1 MFFNLLSNSS
11 KNLNKSDG
19 NVIHEV
25 SNVGNKCDNII
36 SNILKRNNSHSV
48 RNDKIIIPYKKEKLN
63 INLKKLNNNN
73 EPNKN
78 KKYKTS
84 LIENETE
91 KQQRFNKN
99 VDLIKIKPLN
109 NQNFNNKKKLP
120 IEYIRTAKIL
130 KKNNNS
136 SFNDKTNNNNN
147 NIKLS
152 KKTHP
157 KIKCCLINDINS
169 DYPTKTNQK
178 KNLININNSYN
189 FIAIDKE
196 ITSTKLIASFKPK
209 LNVNKTYRAHHTQ
222 NNNSQIQFLNQTTD
236 KILSSNNR
244 PKVVFKPNYYRS
256 IFLSKNIKYKSITNN
271 LNNDREPNLVRGFK
285 NFLHRKMD
293 KTINRF
299 NLRENLNEKI
309 YHRLFEQDSEEKL
322 NINLIR
328 NYIRKKF

>member
-1 MFFNLLSNSS
+1 M
-11 KNLNKSDG
+11 
-19 NVIHEV
+19 
-25 SNVGNKCDNII
+25 
-36 SNILKRNNSHSV
+36 
-48 RNDKIIIPYKKEKLN
+48 N
-63 INLKKLNNNN
+63 INLEKLNNNN

-91 KQQRFNKN
+91 KQQRLNKN

-120 IEYIRTAKIL
+120 TEYIRVAKKL

-136 SFNDKTNNNNN
+136 SLNDKTNNNNN

-157 KIKCCLINDINS
+157 KIKCCLINNINS
-169 DYPTKTNQK
+169 DYPTKTNQN
-178 KNLININNSYN
+178 KNCVNISNSYN
-189 FIAIDKE
+189 YITIDKE
-196 ITSTKLIASFKPK
+196 ITSPKLIASLKPK
-209 LNVNKTYRAHHTQ
+209 LNVNRTYRAHHTQ
-222 NNNSQIQFLNQTTD
+222 NFNSQIQFLNRTTD

-244 PKVVFKPNYYRS
+244 PKVVFKSNGCKS
-256 IFLSKNIKYKSITNN
+256 IFLSKNIEYKGITDN
-271 LNNDREPNLVRGFK
+271 LKNDQKINRIRNFK

-293 KTINRF
+293 KKINRF
-299 NLRENLNEKI
+299 NLREKLNENI
-309 YHRLFEQDSEEKL
+309 YHRLFEQDSKEKL
-322 NINLIR
+322 SINLIQ